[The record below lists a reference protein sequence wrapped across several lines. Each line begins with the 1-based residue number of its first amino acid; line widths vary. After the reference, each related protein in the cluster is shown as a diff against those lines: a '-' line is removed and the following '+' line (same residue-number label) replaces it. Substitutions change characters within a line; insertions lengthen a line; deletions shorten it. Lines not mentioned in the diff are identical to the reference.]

1 MPILKFKNPIVISGS
16 DGFVSSQVGE
26 LDATIRQTAEFSIGQ
41 DVGTDSDV
49 EFNGL
54 TQPENQT
61 LVLPN
66 PSDDSQNMVLGYGFI
81 SGSNLTFTVDEQGIS
96 ENYTQ
101 EDDITINGTINYTS
115 ASIELNSSQILF
127 KSGSSKFGDSSDDT
141 HEITGSMSVS
151 GSFSINNVEVDTISN
166 NTDTSAARSNVLVTE
181 NVVFT
186 AIGGDTEVNNVYL
199 RKQFA
204 KVGTISNS
212 TGSFSAVTASIG
224 TGLTTT
230 SIQDFQFYLNG
241 MILEQDA
248 LNIKQDGST
257 FELHMD
263 GDSLGYNLSSDD
275 EIVAWGKFNS

>member
-16 DGFVSSQVGE
+16 DGFVSSFLGDM
-26 LDATIRQTAEFSIGQ
+26 DATNRQTAEFSIGQ
-41 DVGTDSDV
+41 EVGTDSQV
-49 EFNGL
+49 TFNGV
-54 TQPENQT
+54 TQPQDQT
-61 LVLPN
+61 LIIPN
-66 PSDDSQNMVLGYGFI
+66 PADDSQNMVLGYGFI

-115 ASIELNSSQILF
+115 ASIELDSSQILF

-141 HEITGSMSVS
+141 HEITGSMSIS
-151 GSFSINNVEVDTISN
+151 GSFSISNVEVDTISN

>member
-1 MPILKFKNPIVISGS
+1 MPLLKFKNPLTTSGS
-16 DGFVSSQVGE
+16 SGFNTSIVGGQ
-26 LDATIRQTAEFSIGQ
+26 DATQATINTFSIGQ
-41 DVGTDSDV
+41 DVGTTSQV
-49 EFNGL
+49 TFNGV
-54 TQPENQT
+54 TQPESQT
-61 LVLPN
+61 AIIGTSEN
-66 PSDDSQNMVLGYGFI
+66 NMVLGYGFI

-127 KSGSSKFGDSSDDT
+127 KSGSSKFGDSSDDI
-141 HEITGSMSVS
+141 HEVTGSMSVS
-151 GSFSINNVEVDTISN
+151 GSFSISNVEVDTISN